1 MHSKFLMVRA
11 RYLKVGDRVFDMEE
25 GDTFPVIKIASS
37 GYEAKLLV
45 WVWYGDYC
53 RVFHKRE
60 WVLLAPHEGESDGDM
75 SRRGVLLEVKR

>member
-25 GDTFPVIKIASS
+25 GDTFRVIKIASS
-37 GYEAKLLV
+37 GYEAKLL
-45 WVWYGDYC
+45 VWYGDYC

-60 WVLLAPHEGESDGDM
+60 WVLLAPREGESDEDM

>member
-53 RVFHKRE
+53 RRCSGSCDSSGRKQK
-60 WVLLAPHEGESDGDM
+60 D
-75 SRRGVLLEVKR
+75 